1 VEISQEINPWDLNK
15 FQKAAKALNL
25 SGVHMPYWR
34 DWMFACPSVFLAR
47 EVLHTC
53 HKFFTDHP
61 LKWIKEAMGDYKL
74 NTHFMVQHK

>member
-1 VEISQEINPWDLNK
+1 VEISQEINLWDLDK

-25 SGVHMPYWR
+25 SGVHMLYWHE
-34 DWMFACPSVFLAR
+34 WMFACPSVFLAR

-61 LKWIKEAMGDYKL
+61 LKWIKEAMGDYEL
-74 NTHFMVQHK
+74 DTHFMVQHK